1 MLKKPFFFV
10 TNASCKLIKVFVCSE
25 TLLHLS
31 QRIVPTPTTWVVS
44 SLGTENIYLSKAV
57 LSKKKTFVT
66 LTPVIIARVLLLSC
80 TIKKNKLECPLLA
93 SILAKPDIRQ

>member
-1 MLKKPFFFV
+1 MVDYMTSMLKKPFFFV
-10 TNASCKLIKVFVCSE
+10 TDSSCKLIKVFVCSE
-25 TLLHLS
+25 TLHLS
-31 QRIVPTPTTWVVS
+31 QRIVPTPTMWVVS

-80 TIKKNKLECPLLA
+80 TIKKNKLRVSTPGQHF
-93 SILAKPDIRQ
+93 S